1 MFGLGFGEIVII
13 AILAL
18 LVLGPDRLPDAAK
31 TIGKTL
37 RDLRKAT
44 DDIKGQLETEIYAE
58 DRKAAKP
65 SLVPPVAAAMP
76 GPAGPPPAATAENVP
91 GLEAA
96 LAEPESA
103 GAFDH
108 GIAQPAAA
116 VPPGVDPGP
125 ASVGPTARSE

>member
-44 DDIKGQLETEIYAE
+44 DDIKGQLETEIYAD
-58 DRKAAKP
+58 DRKIVKP
-65 SLVPPVAAAMP
+65 ALVPPVAAVP
-76 GPAGPPPAATAENVP
+76 GPAGPPPPATAENVP

-96 LAEPESA
+96 LAEPEP
-103 GAFDH
+103 
-108 GIAQPAAA
+108 PAALVA
-116 VPPGVDPGP
+116 ATTTPPAP
-125 ASVGPTARSE
+125 ATPRAEPPVSAASPE